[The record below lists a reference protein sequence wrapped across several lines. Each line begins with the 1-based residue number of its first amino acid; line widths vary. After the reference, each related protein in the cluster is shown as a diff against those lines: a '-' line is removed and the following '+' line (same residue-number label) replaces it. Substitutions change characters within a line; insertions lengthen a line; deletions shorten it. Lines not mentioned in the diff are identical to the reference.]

1 MWREKRPS
9 RQKNSMY
16 ETWRHRKHCVLM
28 ESEWCVSLGFQQVPV
43 GDAATK
49 K

>member
-1 MWREKRPS
+1 MWREKRHS
-9 RQKNSMY
+9 RQKDSMC

-28 ESEWCVSLGFQQVPV
+28 ESEWCVSLGLQQVPV
-43 GDAATK
+43 GDAARK